1 MGVLVARGGQ
11 RAEYDVR
18 LLRGAWRQWGGGW
31 WGGGCN
37 AQGSAPKTRLA
48 FSAASLSSVG
58 WLATSQYRV
67 TRLGGGAVSGL
78 VAQSATYP
86 LDVVR
91 RRMQVQSSS
100 SATGHVYTG
109 VWQAMRLITKDEG
122 VAALYEGLSMNW

>member
-1 MGVLVARGGQ
+1 MTALSAVVGRSGLHPTLVGIIPYAGLSFCTYHSFKGYYI
-11 RAEYDVR
+11 E
-18 LLRGAWRQWGGGW
+18 
-31 WGGGCN
+31 
-37 AQGSAPKTRLA
+37 KTGL
-48 FSAASLSSVG
+48 VEDDIP
-58 WLATSQYRV
+58 TPI
-67 TRLGGGAVSGL
+67 RLGGGAISGL

-122 VAALYEGLSMNW
+122 VAALYKGLSMNW